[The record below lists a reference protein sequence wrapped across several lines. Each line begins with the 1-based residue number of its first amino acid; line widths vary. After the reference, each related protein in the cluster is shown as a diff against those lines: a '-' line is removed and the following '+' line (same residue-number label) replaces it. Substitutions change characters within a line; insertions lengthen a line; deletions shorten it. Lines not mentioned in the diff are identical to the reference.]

1 MVHPACHRE
10 LFRDNFPPMP
20 KRLSIVCL
28 LAAWLCADGNLLD
41 VTQVVA
47 WARMFAG
54 YAQTHSIAEAAA
66 LTVDP
71 SRPCDLCKAVRR
83 ARESSEPGHVPA
95 ATAAVQKFLFAQP
108 ESAALVLSPP
118 GREWPEWLKKTGPTR
133 SEPVPVPPP
142 RATLRS
148 QVV

>member
-1 MVHPACHRE
+1 
-10 LFRDNFPPMP
+10 MP

-28 LAAWLCADGNLLD
+28 FAAWLCADGNLLD
-41 VTQVVA
+41 VTQVFA
-47 WARMFAG
+47 WTRMFVG
-54 YAQTHSIAEAAA
+54 YTQTYSIAEAAA

-83 ARESSEPGHVPA
+83 ARESSEPSRGPSVTA
-95 ATAAVQKFLFAQP
+95 ATQKFLFAQP
-108 ESAALVLSPP
+108 ESVALVFSPP
-118 GREWPEWLKKTGPTR
+118 GREWPEWLKETGPTR

-142 RATLRS
+142 RATSRS